1 MPLSAASLASEFD
14 SAIQLA
20 DTEAAARAA
29 WASAWTAYFY
39 GAAAGAVPVTPGS
52 LAGAQAAMDAGMTGL
67 STAGAI
73 AIQTGLAAFWGAV
86 VAGAAA
92 VFPSATLVT
101 PPPGLGIVS
110 AALLP
115 VFLANTSTSAGKETA
130 LLAIATALHGV
141 AGLGGTATLPGPTV
155 VPIV

>member
-1 MPLSAASLASEFD
+1 MPLSAASLAFEFD
-14 SAIQLA
+14 SAIQLST
-20 DTEAAARAA
+20 TEEAARAA

-52 LAGAQAAMDAGMTGL
+52 LAGAQAAMEAGMTGL
-67 STAGAI
+67 STTGAI
-73 AIQTGLAAFWGAV
+73 AIQTGLMAFWGAV

-92 VFPSATLVT
+92 IFTSATLVT
-101 PPPGLGIVS
+101 PPLGLTLVI
-110 AALLP
+110 ATLLP
-115 VFLANTSTSAGKETA
+115 VFLANTTASASKQA
-130 LLAIATALHGV
+130 SLIAIATALHGV